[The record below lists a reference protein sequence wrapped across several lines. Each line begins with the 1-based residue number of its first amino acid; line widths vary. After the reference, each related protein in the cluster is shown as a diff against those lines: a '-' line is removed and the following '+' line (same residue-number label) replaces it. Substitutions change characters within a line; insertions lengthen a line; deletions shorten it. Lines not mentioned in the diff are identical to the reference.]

1 MRNSIKH
8 VLLAAYT
15 NSVTWIRSPRVW
27 FVLLIQCIMC
37 YGGLYELGNSLHQ
50 FGWKITPVECFLFI
64 ASRQRLL
71 TGTLFLVFI
80 SEIPPQCGF
89 HHFQWIRTTR
99 SCWVYGCALYCYLM
113 VLVMLLSLT
122 VVSCLSFAGH
132 LQWSTQWSDS
142 LRVAKGIP
150 ESMSI
155 IPVVIR
161 SRFSPVGAYFAFVL
175 LTGSYWSV
183 SYTHLDVYKR
193 QVLAGADILL
203 TKRQINVSYSPDHE
217 QIVYDGMM
225 TMPGILE
232 MAGADIQGDAV
243 QELTTKNWD
252 EVVAFLGYV
261 PGMPTWIPDGWVL
274 DEYYCAIFKNFSIF
288 DVTYSCQGFNEYLAY
303 SIEHYYGSEPLHGT
317 FEQDGIG
324 YETFTATGQRLSL
337 IHI

>member
-1 MRNSIKH
+1 MESSKREAQNQLEAIKQSILDGRLTHGQICDALAEEIKKELQKSAEEVDIEY
-8 VLLAAYT
+8 VLACQ
-15 NSVTWIRSPRVW
+15 R
-27 FVLLIQCIMC
+27 LIA
-37 YGGLYELGNSLHQ
+37 SLHPKKAAQ
-50 FGWKITPVECFLFI
+50 AESHAEHNFQAAHAKLQQEKHSVQKGRKRAIRYGFAVAFL
-64 ASRQRLL
+64 
-71 TGTLFLVFI
+71 LV
-80 SEIPPQCGF
+80 
-89 HHFQWIRTTR
+89 
-99 SCWVYGCALYCYLM
+99 
-113 VLVMLLSLT
+113 
-122 VVSCLSFAGH
+122 
-132 LQWSTQWSDS
+132 
-142 LRVAKGIP
+142 
-150 ESMSI
+150 
-155 IPVVIR
+155 
-161 SRFSPVGAYFAFVL
+161 
-175 LTGSYWSV
+175 
-183 SYTHLDVYKR
+183 
-193 QVLAGADILL
+193 VLAGADILL

-324 YETFTATGQRLSL
+324 YETFTATGQRLYITSNTGSSVILWHNGSNVNSVIGPVAADEL
-337 IHI
+337 IHMVESMKEGKGSP

>member
-1 MRNSIKH
+1 MDSSKREAQNQLEAIKQSILDGRLTHGQICDALAEEIKKELQKSAEEVDIEY
-8 VLLAAYT
+8 VLACQ
-15 NSVTWIRSPRVW
+15 R
-27 FVLLIQCIMC
+27 LIA
-37 YGGLYELGNSLHQ
+37 SLHPKKAAQ
-50 FGWKITPVECFLFI
+50 AESHAEHNFQAAHAKLQQEKHSVQKGRKRAIRYGFAVAFL
-64 ASRQRLL
+64 
-71 TGTLFLVFI
+71 LV
-80 SEIPPQCGF
+80 
-89 HHFQWIRTTR
+89 
-99 SCWVYGCALYCYLM
+99 
-113 VLVMLLSLT
+113 
-122 VVSCLSFAGH
+122 
-132 LQWSTQWSDS
+132 
-142 LRVAKGIP
+142 
-150 ESMSI
+150 
-155 IPVVIR
+155 
-161 SRFSPVGAYFAFVL
+161 
-175 LTGSYWSV
+175 
-183 SYTHLDVYKR
+183 
-193 QVLAGADILL
+193 VLAGADILL

-324 YETFTATGQRLSL
+324 YETFTATGQRLYITSNTGSSVILWHDNSNVNSITGPVAADDL
-337 IHI
+337 IHMVESIEEGKDSP

>member
-1 MRNSIKH
+1 MDSSKREAQNQLEAIKQSILDGRLTHGQICDALAEEIKKELQKSAEEVDIEY
-8 VLLAAYT
+8 VLACQ
-15 NSVTWIRSPRVW
+15 R
-27 FVLLIQCIMC
+27 LIA
-37 YGGLYELGNSLHQ
+37 SLHPKKTAQ
-50 FGWKITPVECFLFI
+50 AESHAEHNFQAAHAKLQQEKHSVQKGRKRAIRYGFAVAFL
-64 ASRQRLL
+64 
-71 TGTLFLVFI
+71 LV
-80 SEIPPQCGF
+80 
-89 HHFQWIRTTR
+89 
-99 SCWVYGCALYCYLM
+99 
-113 VLVMLLSLT
+113 
-122 VVSCLSFAGH
+122 
-132 LQWSTQWSDS
+132 
-142 LRVAKGIP
+142 
-150 ESMSI
+150 
-155 IPVVIR
+155 
-161 SRFSPVGAYFAFVL
+161 
-175 LTGSYWSV
+175 
-183 SYTHLDVYKR
+183 
-193 QVLAGADILL
+193 VLAGADILL

-324 YETFTATGQRLSL
+324 YETFTATGQRLYITSNTGSSVILWHNGSNVNSVIGPVAADEL
-337 IHI
+337 IHMVESIEEGKDTP

>member
-1 MRNSIKH
+1 MDSSKREVQNQLEAIKQSILDGRLTHGQICDALAEEIKKELQKSAEEVDIEY
-8 VLLAAYT
+8 VLACQ
-15 NSVTWIRSPRVW
+15 R
-27 FVLLIQCIMC
+27 LIA
-37 YGGLYELGNSLHQ
+37 SLHPKKAAQ
-50 FGWKITPVECFLFI
+50 AESHAEHNFQAAHAKLQQEKHSVQKGRKRAIRYGFAVAFL
-64 ASRQRLL
+64 
-71 TGTLFLVFI
+71 LV
-80 SEIPPQCGF
+80 
-89 HHFQWIRTTR
+89 
-99 SCWVYGCALYCYLM
+99 
-113 VLVMLLSLT
+113 
-122 VVSCLSFAGH
+122 
-132 LQWSTQWSDS
+132 
-142 LRVAKGIP
+142 
-150 ESMSI
+150 
-155 IPVVIR
+155 
-161 SRFSPVGAYFAFVL
+161 
-175 LTGSYWSV
+175 
-183 SYTHLDVYKR
+183 
-193 QVLAGADILL
+193 VLAGADILL

-324 YETFTATGQRLSL
+324 YETFTATGQRLYITSNTGSSVILWHNGSNVNSVIGPVAADEL
-337 IHI
+337 IHMVESIEEGKD

>member
-1 MRNSIKH
+1 MDSSKREAQNQLEAIKQSILDGRLTHGQICDALAEEIKKELQKSAEEVDIEY
-8 VLLAAYT
+8 VLACQ
-15 NSVTWIRSPRVW
+15 R
-27 FVLLIQCIMC
+27 LIA
-37 YGGLYELGNSLHQ
+37 SLHPKKAAQ
-50 FGWKITPVECFLFI
+50 AESHAEHNFQAAHAKLQQEKHSVQKGRKRAIRYGFAVAFL
-64 ASRQRLL
+64 
-71 TGTLFLVFI
+71 LV
-80 SEIPPQCGF
+80 
-89 HHFQWIRTTR
+89 
-99 SCWVYGCALYCYLM
+99 
-113 VLVMLLSLT
+113 
-122 VVSCLSFAGH
+122 
-132 LQWSTQWSDS
+132 
-142 LRVAKGIP
+142 
-150 ESMSI
+150 
-155 IPVVIR
+155 
-161 SRFSPVGAYFAFVL
+161 
-175 LTGSYWSV
+175 
-183 SYTHLDVYKR
+183 
-193 QVLAGADILL
+193 VLAGADILL

-324 YETFTATGQRLSL
+324 YETFTATGQRLYITSNTGSSVILWHDGSNVNSVIGPVAADEL
-337 IHI
+337 IHMVESIEEGKDTP

>member
-1 MRNSIKH
+1 MDSSKREAQNQLEAIKQSILDGRLTHGQICDALAEEIKKELQKSAEEVDIEY
-8 VLLAAYT
+8 VLACQ
-15 NSVTWIRSPRVW
+15 R
-27 FVLLIQCIMC
+27 LIA
-37 YGGLYELGNSLHQ
+37 SLHSKEAARTESHAEHNFEVAHAKLRQ
-50 FGWKITPVECFLFI
+50 EKHSVQKGRKRAIRYGFAVTFL
-64 ASRQRLL
+64 
-71 TGTLFLVFI
+71 LV
-80 SEIPPQCGF
+80 
-89 HHFQWIRTTR
+89 
-99 SCWVYGCALYCYLM
+99 
-113 VLVMLLSLT
+113 
-122 VVSCLSFAGH
+122 
-132 LQWSTQWSDS
+132 
-142 LRVAKGIP
+142 
-150 ESMSI
+150 
-155 IPVVIR
+155 
-161 SRFSPVGAYFAFVL
+161 
-175 LTGSYWSV
+175 
-183 SYTHLDVYKR
+183 
-193 QVLAGADILL
+193 VLAGADILL

-324 YETFTATGQRLSL
+324 YETFTATGQRLYITSNTGSSVILWHNGSNVNSVIGPVAADEL
-337 IHI
+337 IHMVESIEEGKD

>member
-1 MRNSIKH
+1 MDSSKREAQNQLEAIKQSILDGRLTHGQICDALAEEIKKELQKSAEEVDIEY
-8 VLLAAYT
+8 VLACQ
-15 NSVTWIRSPRVW
+15 R
-27 FVLLIQCIMC
+27 LIA
-37 YGGLYELGNSLHQ
+37 SLHPKKAAQ
-50 FGWKITPVECFLFI
+50 AESHAEHNFEVAHAKL
-64 ASRQRLL
+64 RQEKHSVQKGRKRAIRYGFAVALL
-71 TGTLFLVFI
+71 V
-80 SEIPPQCGF
+80 
-89 HHFQWIRTTR
+89 
-99 SCWVYGCALYCYLM
+99 A
-113 VLVMLLSLT
+113 VLT
-122 VVSCLSFAGH
+122 
-132 LQWSTQWSDS
+132 
-142 LRVAKGIP
+142 
-150 ESMSI
+150 
-155 IPVVIR
+155 
-161 SRFSPVGAYFAFVL
+161 
-175 LTGSYWSV
+175 
-183 SYTHLDVYKR
+183 
-193 QVLAGADILL
+193 GADILL

-324 YETFTATGQRLSL
+324 YETFTATGQRLYITSNTGSSVILWHNGSNVNSVIGPVAADEL
-337 IHI
+337 IHMVESIEEGKD

>member
-1 MRNSIKH
+1 MDSSKREAQNQLEAIKQSILDGRLTHGQICDALAEEIKKELQKSAEEVDIEY
-8 VLLAAYT
+8 VLACQ
-15 NSVTWIRSPRVW
+15 R
-27 FVLLIQCIMC
+27 LIA
-37 YGGLYELGNSLHQ
+37 SLHPKKAAQ
-50 FGWKITPVECFLFI
+50 AESHAEHNFQAAHAKLQQEKHSVQKGRKRAIRYGFAVAFL
-64 ASRQRLL
+64 
-71 TGTLFLVFI
+71 LV
-80 SEIPPQCGF
+80 
-89 HHFQWIRTTR
+89 
-99 SCWVYGCALYCYLM
+99 
-113 VLVMLLSLT
+113 
-122 VVSCLSFAGH
+122 
-132 LQWSTQWSDS
+132 
-142 LRVAKGIP
+142 
-150 ESMSI
+150 
-155 IPVVIR
+155 
-161 SRFSPVGAYFAFVL
+161 
-175 LTGSYWSV
+175 
-183 SYTHLDVYKR
+183 
-193 QVLAGADILL
+193 VLAGADILL

-324 YETFTATGQRLSL
+324 YETFTATGQRLYITSNTGSSVILWHNGSNVNSVIGPVAADEL
-337 IHI
+337 IHMVESIEEGKD

>member
-1 MRNSIKH
+1 MDSSKREAQTQLEAIKQSILDGRLTHGQICDALAEEIKKELQKSAEEVDIEY
-8 VLLAAYT
+8 VLACQ
-15 NSVTWIRSPRVW
+15 R
-27 FVLLIQCIMC
+27 LIA
-37 YGGLYELGNSLHQ
+37 SLHSKEAAQ
-50 FGWKITPVECFLFI
+50 AESHAEHNFEVAHAKLRQEKHSVQKGRKRAIRYGFAVAFL
-64 ASRQRLL
+64 
-71 TGTLFLVFI
+71 LV
-80 SEIPPQCGF
+80 
-89 HHFQWIRTTR
+89 
-99 SCWVYGCALYCYLM
+99 
-113 VLVMLLSLT
+113 
-122 VVSCLSFAGH
+122 
-132 LQWSTQWSDS
+132 
-142 LRVAKGIP
+142 
-150 ESMSI
+150 
-155 IPVVIR
+155 
-161 SRFSPVGAYFAFVL
+161 
-175 LTGSYWSV
+175 
-183 SYTHLDVYKR
+183 
-193 QVLAGADILL
+193 VLAGADILL

-324 YETFTATGQRLSL
+324 YETFTATGQRLYITSNTGSSVILWHNGSNVNSVIGPVAADEL
-337 IHI
+337 IHMVESIEEGKD